1 MKVGILMGSDSDFP
15 VVEKALAVFKDFGVE
30 VECRV
35 MSAHRTPDQ
44 AAEFAKTAE
53 ERGLSVILAF
63 AGMAAHLPGVVA
75 AMTTLPV
82 IGVPV
87 VSGAFQGMDAMLAM
101 VQMPPGIPVATVAAN
116 GGKNAAIL
124 AIQMMALADAD
135 LMKKMHQFKVDMAAA
150 VIEKDK
156 KMQERIQG

>member
-1 MKVGILMGSDSDFP
+1 MKVGIVMGSDSDFP

-35 MSAHRTPDQ
+35 LSAHRTPDQ

-53 ERGLSVILAF
+53 ERGLSVILGF
-63 AGMAAHLPGVVA
+63 AGMAAHLPGVLA

-87 VSGAFQGMDAMLAM
+87 TSGALQGMDAMLAM
-101 VQMPPGIPVATVAAN
+101 VQMPPGIPVATVAVN

-124 AIQMMALADAD
+124 AIQMMALKSDDLKEKLHANKAD
-135 LMKKMHQFKVDMAAA
+135 QAAA
-150 VIEKDK
+150 VLKKDQM
-156 KMQERIQG
+156 MQERIKG